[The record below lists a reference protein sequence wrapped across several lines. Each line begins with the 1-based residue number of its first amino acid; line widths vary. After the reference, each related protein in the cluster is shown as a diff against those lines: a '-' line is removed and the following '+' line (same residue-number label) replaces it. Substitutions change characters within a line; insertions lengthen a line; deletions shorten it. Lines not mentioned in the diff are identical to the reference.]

1 MTPGEELIIDLE
13 TVENLE
19 TVTFDYK
26 VTSGTFNMALVMPDW
41 ASFYGYF
48 AFDANGSVDPYDG
61 VTLET
66 LADGYTRVTLD
77 VNALTKMTGTPDAGF
92 NIFYVRGG
100 WSDATGIIKNIT
112 LNAEEEPEVTEPE
125 ETEPEVTEPEE
136 TEPEEGFYQLI
147 SGEENIIEIE
157 NTEAVHT
164 VSLEYKIENGGKIAL
179 ALLPNWEAY
188 YGYFDLDANGAMN
201 TYDGVTT
208 EDLGNGFIRVT
219 FDVDALTKMVG
230 TPNNV
235 LNTVYVRGDWSTA
248 NGTLGNII
256 FNGNGEPSEPTEPEE
271 TEPEVTEPEET
282 EPEETEPEETE
293 PEETEPSEYT
303 LVPNENLIIDLET
316 VENLET
322 VSFEYQV
329 TSGTFNMSLVMS
341 DWASFYGYFAFDANG
356 SVDPY
361 DGVTLETLAD
371 GYTRVTLD
379 INALTKMTGTPN
391 AGFSVFYVR
400 GGWSDAD
407 GVIRNIQLGE
417 KEEVQQ
423 EFEGGAFIAGENLT
437 IPMENDQVV
446 TNMSFDYKI
455 ESGEYFHIALISE
468 DWENFFGYFKF
479 DVNGA
484 GDSYAGVTTQALS
497 DGSIRVY
504 LDLTAV
510 NTATGTAP
518 SNVLKLLYVR
528 GAWTDANGSITNVCI
543 NGAAEEAPRG
553 ETIAAGVNK
562 TIVLDNS
569 AALSSLIF
577 DYKIVDG
584 EKINIALMQDWEN
597 FFGYYEFGTEGANDT
612 YEGVTTEVL
621 SDGYIR
627 ATFQLNSLNK
637 MTGAPSTVLSMLYIR
652 DVWTDANGFID
663 NIQIQ

>member
-1 MTPGEELIIDLE
+1 
-13 TVENLE
+13 
-19 TVTFDYK
+19 
-26 VTSGTFNMALVMPDW
+26 MA
-41 ASFYGYF
+41 
-48 AFDANGSVDPYDG
+48 
-61 VTLET
+61 
-66 LADGYTRVTLD
+66 
-77 VNALTKMTGTPDAGF
+77 
-92 NIFYVRGG
+92 
-100 WSDATGIIKNIT
+100 
-112 LNAEEEPEVTEPE
+112 
-125 ETEPEVTEPEE
+125 
-136 TEPEEGFYQLI
+136 
-147 SGEENIIEIE
+147 
-157 NTEAVHT
+157 
-164 VSLEYKIENGGKIAL
+164 
-179 ALLPNWEAY
+179 
-188 YGYFDLDANGAMN
+188 
-201 TYDGVTT
+201 
-208 EDLGNGFIRVT
+208 
-219 FDVDALTKMVG
+219 
-230 TPNNV
+230 
-235 LNTVYVRGDWSTA
+235 
-248 NGTLGNII
+248 
-256 FNGNGEPSEPTEPEE
+256 
-271 TEPEVTEPEET
+271 
-282 EPEETEPEETE
+282 
-293 PEETEPSEYT
+293 
-303 LVPNENLIIDLET
+303 
-316 VENLET
+316 
-322 VSFEYQV
+322 
-329 TSGTFNMSLVMS
+329 LVMS

-504 LDLTAV
+504 LDLTEV

-528 GAWTDANGSITNVCI
+528 GAWTDANGSITNICI

-569 AALSSLIF
+569 AVLSSLIF